1 MQRAASSGWECILSA
16 AGESTNEK
24 TALITLLAASRGP
37 RGLTGCVRTPCNLE
51 EFSARWHH
59 KCTAIQRMV
68 NNLKLAVNI
77 AGAGVYNFSEWP
89 EWLCNERLKCHS
101 HALLCAPW
109 AKAAP
114 DHVPPSCP
122 KVERAVWLHG
132 SVKSHGWGRE
142 VGGTGGKWDVSPA
155 MSLVPIAA
163 ISAHVKVRLAMGS
176 RLAQAL

>member
-37 RGLTGCVRTPCNLE
+37 CGLTGCVRTPCNLE

-89 EWLCNERLKCHS
+89 KWLCNERLKCHS
-101 HALLCAPW
+101 PALLRAPW

-122 KVERAVWLHG
+122 KVERAAWLRG
-132 SVKSHGWGRE
+132 SVKSPSWGRE
-142 VGGTGGKWDVSPA
+142 VGGHGREVRH
-155 MSLVPIAA
+155 VP
-163 ISAHVKVRLAMGS
+163 SHVPGTHCCQLCS
-176 RLAQAL
+176 C